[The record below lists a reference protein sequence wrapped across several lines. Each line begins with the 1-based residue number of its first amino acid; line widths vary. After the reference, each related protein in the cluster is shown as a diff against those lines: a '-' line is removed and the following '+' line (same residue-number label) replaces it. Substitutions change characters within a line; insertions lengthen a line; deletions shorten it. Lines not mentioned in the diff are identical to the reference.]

1 MGSAVVNPQTDNI
14 GAVPVV
20 EDQLAIAI
28 TLTSPLLD
36 RQGGKIVLD
45 AHNWDHQDKWDT
57 IICPSV
63 LVSRQEVLLL
73 LAERLNLSR
82 NKAGMLR
89 VSRCQISLG
98 QHVTVTTA
106 SNMRLHYWGTG
117 SYCRLSPKK
126 WPYWV
131 EVEGYET
138 ARSSGRKTSRLA
150 YVVCGIQLKQVSLAL
165 GRKMPK
171 PMREVKGKHGKD
183 SLTFLLVRYAQA
195 HPSSNRRGPEH
206 RPLCPGPLEATHCLW
221 TWATRP
227 VGYRRGCFRP
237 RPWERHRRYFGQTR
251 EHQMQVKE
259 SEARAWYDIIQVTT
273 IGNYVSVQE
282 DVDADGEVAF
292 LQSLLFT

>member
-1 MGSAVVNPQTDNI
+1 MI

-20 EDQLAIAI
+20 EDQLATAI

-36 RQGGKIVLD
+36 REGHEVVLD
-45 AHNWDHQDKWDT
+45 SHNWDHQDQWDT
-57 IICPSV
+57 ILCPSV

-82 NKAGMLR
+82 NKAGMHR
-89 VSRCQISLG
+89 VARCQISLG

-106 SNMRLHYWGTG
+106 SKMRLHYWGTG
-117 SYCRLSPKK
+117 SYSRISPKK

-165 GRKMPK
+165 GTMMPT
-171 PMREVKGKHGKD
+171 PMREVKGEVGKD

-195 HPSSNRRGPEH
+195 HPSAIRRGPEH
-206 RPLCPGPLEATHCLW
+206 RPLCPGPLQTTHCLW
-221 TWATRP
+221 TWASRP
-227 VGYRRGCFRP
+227 VGYQRGCFRS
-237 RPWERHRRYFGQTR
+237 RPWQRHARYFGQTR
-251 EHQMQVKE
+251 EQRQQVKE
-259 SEARAWYDIIQVTT
+259 SEARAWYDIVQVTT
-273 IGNYVSVQE
+273 AGNYANVQA
-282 DVDADGEVAF
+282 DVGPDGEVVF